1 MQICNYENYDV
12 LHPDAQPGG
21 LGSASAQVPLSLLFR
36 SLLLPTSSCRS
47 KVSRSGSF
55 CFSSLG
61 FRVKSSRLS
70 CMLSSLGLYISP
82 PVLHLGLEA
91 GFLLHLP
98 ELQVLKDSPLCL
110 QELVAALDA
119 LQQLSLMVG
128 VQVPGLPP
136 LQILQRGLGLL
147 PQRPRPHHRPSVP
160 LPQRGL
166 LVPQLPQQLVQLAAS
181 SCFLSA
187 SPP

>member
-1 MQICNYENYDV
+1 MFSTQTLN
-12 LHPDAQPGG
+12 LA
-21 LGSASAQVPLSLLFR
+21 ASAQVPLSLLFR

-55 CFSSLG
+55 CFSSFG
-61 FRVKSSRLS
+61 FRVKSSRLP

-98 ELQVLKDSPLCL
+98 GLQD
-110 QELVAALDA
+110 LVAALDA

-128 VQVPGLPP
+128 VQVPGL
-136 LQILQRGLGLL
+136 
-147 PQRPRPHHRPSVP
+147 
-160 LPQRGL
+160 
-166 LVPQLPQQLVQLAAS
+166 
-181 SCFLSA
+181 
-187 SPP
+187 